1 MKNRKTH
8 NHFIFLVIGGLIGL
22 VLAGYGIFEK
32 TSDFNFQNQD
42 AIALV
47 NDVPIK
53 NESYL
58 RALDRYSSD
67 SKNKMDDED
76 RAWVLQRLIEE
87 ELLVQYAYKNG
98 FLEADDLLRKSIVR
112 SVVDSIVEQALSVVP
127 AKQDLLKFYEANRQ
141 TFAID
146 DKYRVV
152 ILSSQNRSDID
163 EGKVIWQSNYD
174 LTLLR
179 QTFKRIDRLDIPTG
193 FISKIRLGTLI
204 GPLLRD
210 KVLSLEVGETSET
223 LKTIYGYSIVTLV
236 DKKDRVIPEFKEIS
250 EIVLQEYKR
259 QQREEILEELLKDL
273 KRQSDIKINEGFT
286 N

>member
-1 MKNRKTH
+1 MSNQSKLLLLASIIGTFLAIYSIMETNKNFSSLPD
-8 NHFIFLVIGGLIGL
+8 NI
-22 VLAGYGIFEK
+22 
-32 TSDFNFQNQD
+32 
-42 AIALV
+42 IATV
-47 NDVPIK
+47 NDKIIPSDKYQTIINLIQNDK
-53 NESYL
+53 RDEL
-58 RALDRYSSD
+58 TKADREMALDRI
-67 SKNKMDDED
+67 
-76 RAWVLQRLIEE
+76 IEE

-127 AKQDLLKFYEANRQ
+127 AEQDLLKFYEVNRQ

-146 DKYRVV
+146 EKYRVV

-179 QTFKRIDRLDIPTG
+179 QTFKSIDRLDIPTG

-210 KVLSLEVGETSET
+210 KVLSLQVGETSQT
-223 LKTIYGYSIVTLV
+223 LKTIYGYSIVTLL

>member
-1 MKNRKTH
+1 MSNQSKLLLLASIIGTFLAIYSIMETNKNFSSLPD
-8 NHFIFLVIGGLIGL
+8 NI
-22 VLAGYGIFEK
+22 
-32 TSDFNFQNQD
+32 
-42 AIALV
+42 IATV
-47 NDVPIK
+47 NDKIIPSDKYQTIINLIQNDK
-53 NESYL
+53 RDEL
-58 RALDRYSSD
+58 TKADREMALDRI
-67 SKNKMDDED
+67 
-76 RAWVLQRLIEE
+76 IEE

-127 AKQDLLKFYEANRQ
+127 AEQDLLKFYETNRQ

-146 DKYRVV
+146 EKYRVV
-152 ILSSQNRSDID
+152 ILSSKNQSDID

-179 QTFKRIDRLDIPTG
+179 QTFKRINRLDIPTG
-193 FISKIRLGTLI
+193 FISKIRLGTLV

-210 KVLSLEVGETSET
+210 KVLSLQVGETSQT

-286 N
+286 S

>member
-1 MKNRKTH
+1 MSNQSKLLLLASIIGTFLAIYSIMETNKNFSSLPD
-8 NHFIFLVIGGLIGL
+8 NI
-22 VLAGYGIFEK
+22 
-32 TSDFNFQNQD
+32 
-42 AIALV
+42 IATV
-47 NDVPIK
+47 NDKIIPSDKYQTIINLIQNDK
-53 NESYL
+53 RDEL
-58 RALDRYSSD
+58 TKADREMALDRI
-67 SKNKMDDED
+67 
-76 RAWVLQRLIEE
+76 IEE

-127 AKQDLLKFYEANRQ
+127 AEQDLLKFYETNRQ

-146 DKYRVV
+146 EKYRVV
-152 ILSSQNRSDID
+152 ILSSKNQSDID

-179 QTFKRIDRLDIPTG
+179 QTFKRINRLDIPTG
-193 FISKIRLGTLI
+193 FISKIRLGTLV

-210 KVLSLEVGETSET
+210 KVLSLQVGETSET

>member
-1 MKNRKTH
+1 MSNQSKLLLLASIIGTFLAIYSIMETNKNFSSLPD
-8 NHFIFLVIGGLIGL
+8 NI
-22 VLAGYGIFEK
+22 
-32 TSDFNFQNQD
+32 
-42 AIALV
+42 IATV
-47 NDVPIK
+47 NDKIIPSDKYQTIINLIQNDK
-53 NESYL
+53 RDEL
-58 RALDRYSSD
+58 TIADREMALDRI
-67 SKNKMDDED
+67 
-76 RAWVLQRLIEE
+76 IEE

-127 AKQDLLKFYEANRQ
+127 TEQDLLKFYEVNQQ

-146 DKYRVV
+146 EKYRVV

-179 QTFKRIDRLDIPTG
+179 QTFKSIDRLDIPTG

-210 KVLSLEVGETSET
+210 KVLSLQVGETSET

>member
-1 MKNRKTH
+1 MSNQSKLLLLASIIGTFLAIYSIMETNKNFSSLPD
-8 NHFIFLVIGGLIGL
+8 NI
-22 VLAGYGIFEK
+22 
-32 TSDFNFQNQD
+32 
-42 AIALV
+42 IATV
-47 NDVPIK
+47 NDKIIPSDKYQTIINLIQNDK
-53 NESYL
+53 RDEL
-58 RALDRYSSD
+58 TKADREMALDRI
-67 SKNKMDDED
+67 
-76 RAWVLQRLIEE
+76 IEE

-127 AKQDLLKFYEANRQ
+127 AKQDLLKFYEANQ
-141 TFAID
+141 QIFTTD
-146 DKYRVV
+146 EKYRIV
-152 ILSSQNRSDID
+152 ILSSKNQSDID

-179 QTFKRIDRLDIPTG
+179 QTFKGIDRLDIPTG
-193 FISKIRLGTLI
+193 FISKIRLGTLV

-210 KVLSLEVGETSET
+210 KVLSLQVGETSQT
-223 LKTIYGYSIVTLV
+223 LKTIYGYSIVTLL

-286 N
+286 S

>member
-1 MKNRKTH
+1 MSNQSKLLLLASIIGTFLAIYSIMETNKNFSSLPD
-8 NHFIFLVIGGLIGL
+8 NI
-22 VLAGYGIFEK
+22 
-32 TSDFNFQNQD
+32 
-42 AIALV
+42 IATV
-47 NDVPIK
+47 NDKIIPSDKYQTVINLIQNDK
-53 NESYL
+53 RDEL
-58 RALDRYSSD
+58 TKADREMALDRI
-67 SKNKMDDED
+67 
-76 RAWVLQRLIEE
+76 IEE

-127 AKQDLLKFYEANRQ
+127 AEQDLLKFYEVNRQ

-146 DKYRVV
+146 EKYRVV

-179 QTFKRIDRLDIPTG
+179 QTFKGIDRLDIPTG
-193 FISKIRLGTLI
+193 FISKIRLGTLV

>member
-1 MKNRKTH
+1 MSNQSKLLLLASIIGTFLAIYSIMETNKNFSSLPD
-8 NHFIFLVIGGLIGL
+8 NI
-22 VLAGYGIFEK
+22 
-32 TSDFNFQNQD
+32 
-42 AIALV
+42 IATV
-47 NDVPIK
+47 NDKIIPSDKYQTIINLIQNDK
-53 NESYL
+53 RDEL
-58 RALDRYSSD
+58 TKADREMALDRI
-67 SKNKMDDED
+67 
-76 RAWVLQRLIEE
+76 IEE

-193 FISKIRLGTLI
+193 FISKIRLGTLV

-210 KVLSLEVGETSET
+210 KVLSLQVGETSET

>member
-1 MKNRKTH
+1 MSNQSKLLLLASIIGTFLAIYSIMETNKNFSSLPD
-8 NHFIFLVIGGLIGL
+8 NI
-22 VLAGYGIFEK
+22 
-32 TSDFNFQNQD
+32 
-42 AIALV
+42 IATV
-47 NDVPIK
+47 NDKIIPSDKYQTVINLIQNDK
-53 NESYL
+53 RDEL
-58 RALDRYSSD
+58 TKADREMALDRI
-67 SKNKMDDED
+67 
-76 RAWVLQRLIEE
+76 IEE

-127 AKQDLLKFYEANRQ
+127 AEQDLLKFYEVNRQ

-146 DKYRVV
+146 EKYRVV

-223 LKTIYGYSIVTLV
+223 LKTIYGYSIVTLL

>member
-1 MKNRKTH
+1 MSNQSKLLLLASIIGTFLAIYSIMETNKNFSSLPD
-8 NHFIFLVIGGLIGL
+8 NI
-22 VLAGYGIFEK
+22 
-32 TSDFNFQNQD
+32 
-42 AIALV
+42 IATV
-47 NDVPIK
+47 NDKIIPSDKYQTIINLIQNDK
-53 NESYL
+53 RDEL
-58 RALDRYSSD
+58 TKADREMALDRI
-67 SKNKMDDED
+67 
-76 RAWVLQRLIEE
+76 IEE

-127 AKQDLLKFYEANRQ
+127 AEQDLLKFYEVNRQ

-146 DKYRVV
+146 EKYRVV

-179 QTFKRIDRLDIPTG
+179 QTFKSIDRLDIPTG
-193 FISKIRLGTLI
+193 FISKIRLGNLI

-210 KVLSLEVGETSET
+210 KVLSLQVGETSQT

-286 N
+286 S

>member
-1 MKNRKTH
+1 MSNQSKLLLLASIIGTFLAIYSIMETNKNFSSLPD
-8 NHFIFLVIGGLIGL
+8 NI
-22 VLAGYGIFEK
+22 
-32 TSDFNFQNQD
+32 
-42 AIALV
+42 IATV
-47 NDVPIK
+47 NDKIIPSDKYQTVINLIQNDK
-53 NESYL
+53 RDEL
-58 RALDRYSSD
+58 TKADREMALDRI
-67 SKNKMDDED
+67 
-76 RAWVLQRLIEE
+76 IEE

-127 AKQDLLKFYEANRQ
+127 AEQDLLKFYETNRQ

-146 DKYRVV
+146 EKYRVV
-152 ILSSQNRSDID
+152 ILSSKNQSDID

-179 QTFKRIDRLDIPTG
+179 QTFKRINRLDIPTG
-193 FISKIRLGTLI
+193 FISKIRLGTLV

-210 KVLSLEVGETSET
+210 KVLSLQVGETSET

>member
-1 MKNRKTH
+1 MSNQSKLLLLASIIGTFLAIYSIMETNKNFSSLPD
-8 NHFIFLVIGGLIGL
+8 NI
-22 VLAGYGIFEK
+22 
-32 TSDFNFQNQD
+32 
-42 AIALV
+42 IATV
-47 NDVPIK
+47 NDKIIPSDKYQTIINLIQNDK
-53 NESYL
+53 RDEL
-58 RALDRYSSD
+58 TKADREMALDRI
-67 SKNKMDDED
+67 
-76 RAWVLQRLIEE
+76 IEE

-127 AKQDLLKFYEANRQ
+127 AEQDLLKFYETNRQ

-146 DKYRVV
+146 EKYRVV
-152 ILSSQNRSDID
+152 ILSSKNQSDID

-179 QTFKRIDRLDIPTG
+179 QTFKSIDRLDIPTG

-210 KVLSLEVGETSET
+210 KVLSLQVGETSQIV
-223 LKTIYGYSIVTLV
+223 KTIYGYSIVTLV

-273 KRQSDIKINEGFT
+273 KRQSDIKINEDFT

>member
-1 MKNRKTH
+1 MSNQSKLLLLASIIGTFLAIYSIMETNKNFSSLPD
-8 NHFIFLVIGGLIGL
+8 NI
-22 VLAGYGIFEK
+22 
-32 TSDFNFQNQD
+32 
-42 AIALV
+42 IATV
-47 NDVPIK
+47 NDKIIPSDKYQTVINLIQNDK
-53 NESYL
+53 RDEL
-58 RALDRYSSD
+58 TKADREMALDRI
-67 SKNKMDDED
+67 
-76 RAWVLQRLIEE
+76 IEE

-127 AKQDLLKFYEANRQ
+127 AEQDLLRFYEVNRQ

-146 DKYRVV
+146 EKYRVV

-210 KVLSLEVGETSET
+210 KVLSLQVGETSQT

>member
-1 MKNRKTH
+1 MSNQSKLLLLASIIGTFLAIYSIMETNKNFSSLPD
-8 NHFIFLVIGGLIGL
+8 NI
-22 VLAGYGIFEK
+22 
-32 TSDFNFQNQD
+32 
-42 AIALV
+42 IATV
-47 NDVPIK
+47 NDKIIPSDKYQTIINLIQNDK
-53 NESYL
+53 RDEL
-58 RALDRYSSD
+58 TKADREMALDRI
-67 SKNKMDDED
+67 
-76 RAWVLQRLIEE
+76 IEE

-127 AKQDLLKFYEANRQ
+127 AEQDLLKFYEVNRQ

-146 DKYRVV
+146 EKYRVV

-179 QTFKRIDRLDIPTG
+179 QTFKSIDRLDIPTG

-210 KVLSLEVGETSET
+210 KVLSLQVGETSQT

-286 N
+286 S

>member
-1 MKNRKTH
+1 MSNQSKLLLLASIIGTFLAIYSIMETNKNFSSLPD
-8 NHFIFLVIGGLIGL
+8 NI
-22 VLAGYGIFEK
+22 
-32 TSDFNFQNQD
+32 
-42 AIALV
+42 IATV
-47 NDVPIK
+47 NDKIIPSDKYQTIINLIQNDK
-53 NESYL
+53 RDEL
-58 RALDRYSSD
+58 TKADREMALDRI
-67 SKNKMDDED
+67 
-76 RAWVLQRLIEE
+76 IEE

-127 AKQDLLKFYEANRQ
+127 TEQDLLKFYEVNQQ

-146 DKYRVV
+146 EKYRVV
-152 ILSSQNRSDID
+152 ILSSKNRSDID

-250 EIVLQEYKR
+250 EIVSQEYKR

-273 KRQSDIKINEGFT
+273 KRQSDIKINEAFT

>member
-1 MKNRKTH
+1 MSNQSKLLLLASIIGTFLAIYSIMETNKNFSSLPD
-8 NHFIFLVIGGLIGL
+8 NI
-22 VLAGYGIFEK
+22 
-32 TSDFNFQNQD
+32 
-42 AIALV
+42 IATV
-47 NDVPIK
+47 NDKIIPSDKYQTVINLIQNDK
-53 NESYL
+53 RDEL
-58 RALDRYSSD
+58 TKADREMALDRI
-67 SKNKMDDED
+67 
-76 RAWVLQRLIEE
+76 IEE

-127 AKQDLLKFYEANRQ
+127 AEQDLLKFYETNRQ

-146 DKYRVV
+146 EKYRVV
-152 ILSSQNRSDID
+152 ILSSKNQSDID

-179 QTFKRIDRLDIPTG
+179 QTFKGIDRLDIPTG

-210 KVLSLEVGETSET
+210 KVLSLQVGETSQT

>member
-1 MKNRKTH
+1 MSNQSKLLLLASIIGTFLAIYSIMETNKNFSSLPD
-8 NHFIFLVIGGLIGL
+8 NI
-22 VLAGYGIFEK
+22 
-32 TSDFNFQNQD
+32 
-42 AIALV
+42 IATV
-47 NDVPIK
+47 NDKIIPSDKYQTIINLIQNDK
-53 NESYL
+53 RDEL
-58 RALDRYSSD
+58 TKADREMALDRI
-67 SKNKMDDED
+67 
-76 RAWVLQRLIEE
+76 IEE

-127 AKQDLLKFYEANRQ
+127 TKQDLLKFYEANRQ

-179 QTFKRIDRLDIPTG
+179 QTFKSIDRLDIPTG

-210 KVLSLEVGETSET
+210 KVLSLQVGETSQT